1 MDILLLVILMVIAVA
16 ILAFAKGG
24 VVAIA
29 YPYQRSKYLLSNA
42 ERSFYGVLVQAV
54 GDSAVVFTK
63 VRVADVV
70 APQKGLG
77 RSAWQ
82 RAFNAISAKHFDFV
96 ICAPDD
102 LSVRLV
108 VELDDASHGSSRAQK
123 RDALLNGACQSAGL
137 PLLHIKAAKSY
148 SVAELRQ
155 QVTDAITPR
164 PEVPAEM
171 AAAATTGER
180 LSH

>member
-1 MDILLLVILMVIAVA
+1 MDILLLVILMVVVVAV
-16 ILAFAKGG
+16 LVFAKGKG
-24 VVAIA
+24 EAIA
-29 YPYQRSKYLLSNA
+29 YPYQRSRYFLSNA

-54 GDSAVVFTK
+54 DGSDAVFTK
-63 VRVADVV
+63 VRVADVI

-96 ICAPDD
+96 VCAGGDF
-102 LSVRLV
+102 SVKLV
-108 VELDDASHGSSRAQK
+108 VELDDASHGSSKAQK
-123 RDALLNGACQSAGL
+123 RDAFLNGACQSAGVPML
-137 PLLHIKAAKSY
+137 RIRAARGY
-148 SVAELRQ
+148 SLADVRQ

-164 PEVPAEM
+164 PELPAEM
-171 AAAATTGER
+171 AAVTSTGDR